1 MVSVMK
7 QINFTINNN
16 QILSNNIVMTY
27 SIENEVAVLI
37 CQSDDIAKQVRLE
50 NWDTVELLTRERQ
63 ESLEQFFKQPV
74 AAKHAGI
81 VEKMIRTILSNDHEI
96 INFIEIEKKNTF
108 NKFAKLK
115 NNNKAKQTYNNIASL
130 NYS

>member
-81 VEKMIRTILSNDHEI
+81 VEKMIRSILNTDHEL

-115 NNNKAKQTYNNIASL
+115 NNSKAKQTYNNIASL